1 KSNLFA
7 DLVDRIVIE
16 FGELPIVEDTEV
28 VELLLDRTGNAG
40 KLLEVVGGAAR
51 TRQTLEARGFRRGR
65 DFLGRRLDG
74 GADIDAGIAL
84 RPRNAVDRRA
94 GDQVAIQRNGT
105 AGVVVAGHD
114 IGDALGIR
122 IGIDDRGDRNIEPSG
137 FRNRDVF
144 LVG

>member
-51 TRQTLEARGFRRGR
+51 TCQTLEARGFRRGR
-65 DFLGRRLDG
+65 DFLARRLDG
-74 GADIDAGIAL
+74 GADIDAGVAL
-84 RPRNAVDRRA
+84 CPRNAIDCRA
-94 GDQVAIQRNGT
+94 GDQVAIQRNGAT
-105 AGVVVAGHD
+105 ARAPAGHD
-114 IGDALGIR
+114 RGDAPGI
-122 IGIDDRGDRNIEPSG
+122 
-137 FRNRDVF
+137 
-144 LVG
+144 